1 MFELWE
7 RLFNLCEGYIG
18 HVQNLHRGRLIQNHA
33 FLREM
38 SALSF
43 PIYNKFEALIRVY
56 ASGTPANRQLLFKF
70 DLTRRRILLILLLLL
85 KLLLVLGKENTGGET
100 ILETCRLLLC
110 E

>member
-1 MFELWE
+1 
-7 RLFNLCEGYIG
+7 
-18 HVQNLHRGRLIQNHA
+18 
-33 FLREM
+33 M

-43 PIYNKFEALIRVY
+43 PIYNKFEALIRVN

-70 DLTRRRILLILLLLL
+70 DLTRRRLLLLL
-85 KLLLVLGKENTGGET
+85 MLLLVLGKENTGGET